1 MSSPPYPPVEPPNT
15 DIVFPDV
22 AEADD
27 DGVLV
32 VGEDFR
38 AGTLLSAY
46 RRGIFP
52 WPHRNRGKH
61 IVLWCSP
68 DPRTSYSLSGEFH
81 LSRSLKRTLRQG
93 LFTVTLNQAFDDVIR
108 LCGETRPEGTWIIP
122 PLSAGYQTLH
132 RLGFAHSVEVW
143 QGEGEARVL
152 VGGIYGVA
160 VGKAFAGES
169 MFHLK
174 TDASKVAFF
183 ALARALKASGFLI
196 FDAQVMNPH
205 LSSLGCIE
213 IPRSAY
219 LAQLSAADPNGL
231 SPRLLLSQ

>member
-1 MSSPPYPPVEPPNT
+1 MISLPYPPTEPLRT
-15 DIVFPDV
+15 DVMFPDV

-32 VGEDFR
+32 IGKDFR
-38 AGTLLSAY
+38 PGTLLSAY

-68 DPRTSYSLSGEFH
+68 DPRTTYSLAGEIH

-93 LFTVTLNQAFDDVIR
+93 HFTVTLNQAFEDVIR

-122 PLSAGYQTLH
+122 PLSAGYQALH
-132 RLGFAHSVEVW
+132 ELGFAHSVEVW
-143 QGEGEARVL
+143 RTERDERTL

-169 MFHLK
+169 MFHLE

-183 ALARALKASGFLI
+183 ALARALKASGFVV

-213 IPRSAY
+213 IPRNTY
-219 LAQLSAADPNGL
+219 LTQLSAAETNAV
-231 SPRLLLSQ
+231 SPRLVLPR